1 MQCSVELPVKYLEEF
16 SKYFS
21 FDFVIASTCLT
32 HPDYFEYYK
41 TKRRF
46 MILDNGAF
54 ETGKAINDIDYLRIA
69 DALQPDILVIPDVY
83 NDTMRTAQ
91 RSADFILTWKDKGKE
106 ILPNTMLM
114 GVLPGHSEMAVI
126 AMYEFYENLH
136 EDIKWY
142 GFPYSGCV
150 DRFQVLKEHPEIE
163 NVHILG
169 LPSIPEALSLRTL
182 PNVKSVDTSLP
193 VKLTSV
199 NRVITDNNFT
209 VDNNIKVHPSA
220 NNLDEKLLK
229 VNLKAYN
236 DICDGWC
243 CLTCVNDERG

>member
-1 MQCSVELPVKYLEEF
+1 MQCSVELPVKYLGEF

-32 HPDYFEYYK
+32 HPEYFEYYK

-46 MILDNGAF
+46 TILDNGAF
-54 ETGKAINDIDYLRIA
+54 ETGKAINDVDYLRIA

-91 RSADFILTWKDKGKE
+91 RSADFILTWKENKKAF
-106 ILPNTMLM
+106 LNTKLM
-114 GVLPGHSEMAVI
+114 AVLPGHSEMAVI
-126 AMYEFYENLH
+126 SMYEFYENLS
-136 EDIKWY
+136 EDITWY
-142 GFPYSGCV
+142 GFPYSGRV

-169 LPSIPEALSLRTL
+169 LPSIPEALSLRGL
-182 PNVKSVDTSLP
+182 SNVKSIDTSLP
-193 VKLTSV
+193 VKLTYM
-199 NRVITDNNFT
+199 NRIITDNNFT
-209 VDNNIKVHPSA
+209 VDNDVKVPPST
-220 NNLDEKLLK
+220 NNLDEELLK
-229 VNLKAYN
+229 INLKAYN